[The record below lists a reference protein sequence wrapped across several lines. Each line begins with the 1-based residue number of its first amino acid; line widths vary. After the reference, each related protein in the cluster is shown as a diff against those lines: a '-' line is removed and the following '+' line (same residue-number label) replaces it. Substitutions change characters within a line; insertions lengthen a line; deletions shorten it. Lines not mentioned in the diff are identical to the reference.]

1 MADTPK
7 SIALTFN
14 ASEITL
20 AHAQAYETLVFQ
32 IENQEGPAL
41 TQEEIVLILRVAIK
55 ELRDM
60 SAPEKELEK
69 PNE

>member
-7 SIALTFN
+7 SIALTFD

-20 AHAQAYETLVFQ
+20 AHARAYETLLFQ
-32 IENQEGPAL
+32 IENREGPAL

-60 SAPEKELEK
+60 SATEKELEK

>member
-7 SIALTFN
+7 SIALTFD
-14 ASEITL
+14 ASETTL
-20 AHAQAYETLVFQ
+20 AHARAYETLVFQ
-32 IENQEGPAL
+32 IENREGPAL

-60 SAPEKELEK
+60 SATEKELEK